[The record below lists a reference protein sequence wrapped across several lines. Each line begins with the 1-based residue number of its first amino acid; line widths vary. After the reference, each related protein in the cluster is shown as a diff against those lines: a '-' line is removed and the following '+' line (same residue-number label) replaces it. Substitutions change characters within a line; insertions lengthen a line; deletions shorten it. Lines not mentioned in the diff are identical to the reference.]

1 MMVIMTLMRV
11 VMIMSMVMVIVSTL
25 GANKAMFKL
34 AMRHWENYTCV
45 TFVEKKPEDENYIL
59 FTERSCG

>member
-1 MMVIMTLMRV
+1 MMMAIMTVTM
-11 VMIMSMVMVIVSTL
+11 MVMVMVVVHVFAL